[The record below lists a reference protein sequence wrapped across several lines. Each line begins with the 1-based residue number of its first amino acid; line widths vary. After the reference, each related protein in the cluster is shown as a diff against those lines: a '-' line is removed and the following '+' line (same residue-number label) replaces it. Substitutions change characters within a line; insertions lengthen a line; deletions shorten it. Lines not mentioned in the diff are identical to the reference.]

1 MKAILK
7 TALFSLLCC
16 CVFSL
21 AACGDIPSPS
31 VESSTTPSVEQSAST
46 EPSAEPTVEVSAEPS
61 VEPTVEGSVEPSV
74 DPTVEVS
81 AEPSVDPTV
90 EISVEPSVEPTVEVS
105 AEPSVDPTVEVSV
118 EPSVDPT
125 VEVSAEPSV
134 DPTVEPSTEIIP
146 PQPKQV
152 LIVESQVDSSSIL
165 VSTIESAT
173 DYAVTVVHVES
184 EEFYNLNLYLNE
196 ILNAF
201 DLVVLNNVAPT
212 DVPDSFFYAL
222 QSYVMA
228 GGDLVTLGGNDEQG
242 EPHAYVREEI
252 AGTPYGELL
261 PVSVLND
268 YTLPKGVV
276 VLMDTSGSMTYD
288 PDGTGSAADYE
299 KEGALAMLDLMKS
312 NDYFGVMQFSDYYV
326 ESVALTPCNNKE
338 ELIKNINAIDTT
350 IGGGTALSP
359 ILERAYHSLTALQ
372 NVYSRHVVIMTD
384 GYFADREEEYM
395 YWVDKCAENGIT
407 ISVIGIQ
414 CDAYGLECLSRL
426 ADRGCGNFY
435 HAREYTH
442 IPQYI
447 KETAITLDLIVDTD
461 CFEFRPVVT
470 DPEHP
475 LFADLTVNQNAL
487 TEIVLYGSY
496 YFRYTSLFSTNFF
509 LSEDTLFNR
518 YSKSLRS

>member
-21 AACGDIPSPS
+21 AACGDIPFPS
-31 VESSTTPSVEQSAST
+31 VESSSTPSVEQSVSVL
-46 EPSAEPTVEVSAEPS
+46 PSAEPS
-61 VEPTVEGSVEPSV
+61 VEATVEISVEPSV

-81 AEPSVDPTV
+81 A
-90 EISVEPSVEPTVEVS
+90 
-105 AEPSVDPTVEVSV
+105 

-184 EEFYNLNLYLNE
+184 EEFYVLNLYLNE

-212 DVPDSFFYAL
+212 DVPESFFYAL

-242 EPHAYVREEI
+242 DPHAYVREEI

-268 YTLPKGVV
+268 YTLPMGVV

-312 NDYFGVMQFSDYYV
+312 SDYFGVMQFSDYYYV

-338 ELIKNINAIDTT
+338 ELIKNIDAIDIT

-372 NVYSRHVVIMTD
+372 NVYSRHIVIMTD

-414 CDAYGLECLSRL
+414 CDAYGLECLSL
-426 ADRGCGNFY
+426 IAVRGCGNFY

-447 KETAITLDLIVDTD
+447 KETVITLDLIVDTD
-461 CFEFRPVVT
+461 CFEFHPVVT

-487 TEIVLYGSY
+487 TEIVLYGLYGSKIKDGAQALLTDPYGNPVYAQWSY
-496 YFRYTSLFSTNFF
+496 EDGTVGSFMCDLLNSDFVYTYEGQVF
-509 LSEDTLFNR
+509 LSNLLLSFLEVTEL
-518 YSKSLRS
+518 S